1 MQLQTNRHFVLYL
14 LQYGKFKVSYIFY
27 TSILLFK
34 EYLYKNYKL
43 TLIVYNINIIHVN
56 LKQNN
61 IPRRY
66 RRKLN
71 VHKTFRRRPGRV
83 LNVLC
88 TFNLLP
94 VSTGYLCFLKIND
107 DKCRNCEAY
116 IFPLFY
122 ETVKN
127 SGNSDVNLPL
137 T

>member
-61 IPRRY
+61 IPRRH

-107 DKCRNCEAY
+107 DECRNCEAY

-127 SGNSDVNLPL
+127 SGNSDVNLSL

>member
-1 MQLQTNRHFVLYL
+1 MQLQTNRLFVMYL

-56 LKQNN
+56 LKQN
-61 IPRRY
+61 IPRRH

-71 VHKTFRRRPGRV
+71 VHKTFRRHPGRV

-94 VSTGYLCFLKIND
+94 VSTGYLCFLEIND
-107 DKCRNCEAY
+107 DECRNCEAY

-127 SGNSDVNLPL
+127 SGNSDVNLSL

>member
-43 TLIVYNINIIHVN
+43 ALIVYNINIIHVN

-61 IPRRY
+61 IPRRH

>member
-61 IPRRY
+61 IPRRH

-107 DKCRNCEAY
+107 DECRNCEAY

>member
-61 IPRRY
+61 IPRRH

-83 LNVLC
+83 LNALC

-107 DKCRNCEAY
+107 DECRNCEAY

>member
-43 TLIVYNINIIHVN
+43 TLIVYNINIIHIN
-56 LKQNN
+56 LKIY
-61 IPRRY
+61 IPRRR

-71 VHKTFRRRPGRV
+71 VRNTFRRRPGRFV
-83 LNVLC
+83 NVLC

-107 DKCRNCEAY
+107 ECRNYEAY
-116 IFPLFY
+116 IFPHFHIFPIDPR
-122 ETVKN
+122 N
-127 SGNSDVNLPL
+127 QI
-137 T
+137 